1 MKFRT
6 QSLNFSIL
14 VFLLTLFVQADGQ
27 SKKNKVTQTRSLPT
41 PQVRFV
47 SGKSSLEI
55 PFELSNNLILLQ
67 AKVNDSAPLWFIF
80 DTGADSTVIDTELA
94 KTLRLKPGGKIV
106 GNGGAGAAQAVRFKG
121 VSMRLPN
128 VEIDN
133 QTVYGLPIGFF
144 SSPLGKKISGVIGN
158 DVIKEFVVEVDY
170 AARKI
175 NLYKPESYQYSGA
188 GEIFPLM
195 FEENLPFVQASVAF
209 EKRAPISGKFEID
222 SGSTGAVLFNTPFVK
237 KHGLL
242 KSISQLSETRIG
254 GVGGT
259 AQTFLGRVKYT
270 ALGRFTLE
278 NPVARFSQSTRG
290 DYASPK
296 YDGLIGGE
304 ILRRFRTIFDYSRK
318 RMILEPNALVSEP
331 FEIDMSGMELLA
343 DGDYFSIVLV
353 DDVKPKSPAA
363 EAGVR
368 GGDIITAID
377 NRPVKDFTL
386 EQIREMFRQ
395 DGREYLLKL
404 KRDGTEVQVKIKL
417 RRLT

>member
-1 MKFRT
+1 LAFVRANA
-6 QSLNFSIL
+6 QS
-14 VFLLTLFVQADGQ
+14 Q
-27 SKKNKVTQTRSLPT
+27 KNKSTQAASPT
-41 PQVRFV
+41 LQARFI
-47 SGKSSLEI
+47 SGNSSLEI
-55 PFELSNNLILLQ
+55 PFELSSNLVLLQ
-67 AKVNDSAPLWFIF
+67 AKVNDSAPVWFIF
-80 DTGADSTVIDTELA
+80 DTGAESTVIDAEFA
-94 KTLRLKPGGKIV
+94 KTLRLKPAGKTV
-106 GNGGAGAAQAVRFKG
+106 GTGGAGTAEAVKFKT
-121 VSMRLPN
+121 VSMQFPN
-128 VEIDN
+128 IEISN
-133 QTVYGLPIGFF
+133 LTIYGLPIDSF
-144 SSPLGKKISGVIGN
+144 SSPLGKKIGGVIGN
-158 DVIKEFVVEVDY
+158 DIIKEFVVEIDY

-195 FEENLPFVQASVAF
+195 FEENLPFVQASFAF

-242 KSISQLSETRIG
+242 KSISQTSETRIG

-259 AQTFLGRVKYT
+259 AQAFLGRVKNI
-270 ALGRFTLE
+270 ALGRFTLQ
-278 NPVARFSQSTRG
+278 NPIALLLQATRG
-290 DYASPK
+290 DYASAK

-318 RMILEPNALVSEP
+318 RMILEPNALFSEP

-343 DGDYFSIVLV
+343 DGDDPSIVLV